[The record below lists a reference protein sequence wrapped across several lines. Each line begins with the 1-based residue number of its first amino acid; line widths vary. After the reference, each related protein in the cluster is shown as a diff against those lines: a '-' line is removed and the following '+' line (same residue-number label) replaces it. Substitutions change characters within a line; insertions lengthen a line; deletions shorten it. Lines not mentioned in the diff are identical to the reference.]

1 MRRPVTAILVATL
14 ALAGCKQPPAP
25 HRIEPA
31 PVGTIEPVAQRPSE
45 ARGSTPDG
53 VSFHGG
59 FASIVDRVA
68 PTVVNVSSVRII
80 RAPGPEHGPFFSD
93 PLLREL
99 FGFGRGPRGPRELRQ
114 QSLGSGVIISKDGY
128 VLTNAHVVHG
138 ATEVRVALADKRE
151 MKAKIVG
158 VDPKTDIALIRIDA
172 TNLPFAELGDSS
184 KVRVGQ
190 FALAFGDP
198 LGVGPTVTSGIISA
212 TGRGNIGIVDYED
225 FIQTDAAINP
235 GNSGGPLVN
244 VDGELIGINTAI
256 ATSGGGR
263 GNQGIGFAVPSN
275 LAREVVRQLREQ
287 GRVIRGWL
295 GVAVQDVTPPMA
307 TALGLEK
314 SGGALVSDV
323 QEGSPAA
330 KAGLARG
337 DVIVALDG
345 KPIEDSRALRMA
357 TAETAP
363 GAKVKL
369 DVMRKDKRVEITATL
384 GEVPSEEK
392 QAGGPQRGGGAL
404 GMDVVPLTPDLA
416 RRLDMPEGATGAIVR
431 RVAPGSRAAE
441 AGIRPGDVI
450 QEVDRE
456 PVQSPNDVTRA
467 LADTKRPHVL
477 LVWRDGTTQFVPIP
491 AEEKGGR

>member
-1 MRRPVTAILVATL
+1 MRRPVTALLIATL
-14 ALAGCKQPPAP
+14 ALASCKRPRSHEP
-25 HRIEPA
+25 IEPA
-31 PVGTIEPVAQRPSE
+31 PVGAIAPIAQQTGAAE
-45 ARGSTPDG
+45 GTTPGGTFLRD
-53 VSFHGG
+53 G
-59 FASIVDRVA
+59 FASIVERVA
-68 PTVVNVSSVRII
+68 PTVVNVSSVRIL
-80 RAPGPEHGPFFSD
+80 RAPGMERGPFFSD

-99 FGFGRGPRGPRELRQ
+99 FGFGQGGPRELRQ
-114 QSLGSGVIISKDGY
+114 QSLGSGVIISKDGF
-128 VLTNAHVVHG
+128 VLTNAHVVQG
-138 ATEVRVALADKRE
+138 ATEVHVALADKRE

-158 VDPKTDIALIRIDA
+158 ADPKTDIALIRIDEKD
-172 TNLPFAELGDSS
+172 LPVAAFGDSS

-244 VDGELIGINTAI
+244 VEGELIGINTAI
-256 ATSGGGR
+256 ATSGGSR

-275 LAREVVRQLREQ
+275 LAREVVRQLREH

-295 GVAVQDVTPPMA
+295 GVAVQDVTPAMA
-307 TALGLEK
+307 TALALPK
-314 SGGALVSDV
+314 AGGAIVSDV

-330 KAGLARG
+330 KAGLLRG
-337 DVIVALDG
+337 DVIVELDG
-345 KPIEDSRALRMA
+345 KPVADSRSLRMA

-369 DVMRKDKRVEITATL
+369 GVLRKKEKVEISATL
-384 GEVPSEEK
+384 GEMPTDEK
-392 QAGGPQRGGGAL
+392 GPGKGPHEAAGSI
-404 GMDVVPLTPDLA
+404 GMAVVPLTPDLA

-431 RVAPGSRAAE
+431 NVAPGSRAAE

-450 QEVDRE
+450 QEIDRQN
-456 PVQSPNDVTRA
+456 VQSPNDVKRA

-477 LVWRDGTTQFVPIP
+477 LVWRDGTTRFVPIP
-491 AEEKGGR
+491 AEEKSGR